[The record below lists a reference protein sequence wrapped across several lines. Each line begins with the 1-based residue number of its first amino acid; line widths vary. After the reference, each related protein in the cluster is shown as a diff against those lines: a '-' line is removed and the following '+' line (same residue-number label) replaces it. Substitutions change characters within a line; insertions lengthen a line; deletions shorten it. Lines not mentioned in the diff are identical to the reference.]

1 MALYLNFNISSGYVF
16 DWTTITDYIH
26 NSHITFS
33 CIIETLAQNNIAMK
47 KQVETMTQWQK
58 EVQRVQ
64 ESHKEK
70 FSDTKQYIAMVCRIL
85 LNAIISNLLNH

>member
-1 MALYLNFNISSGYVF
+1 
-16 DWTTITDYIH
+16 
-26 NSHITFS
+26 
-33 CIIETLAQNNIAMK
+33 MK